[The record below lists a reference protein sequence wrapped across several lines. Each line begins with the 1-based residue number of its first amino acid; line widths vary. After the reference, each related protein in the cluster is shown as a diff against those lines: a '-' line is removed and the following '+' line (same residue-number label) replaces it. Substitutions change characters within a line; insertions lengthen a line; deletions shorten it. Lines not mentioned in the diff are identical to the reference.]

1 VWPRVPHP
9 IRDRRTGTL
18 ARGPPD
24 GRAPKTLI
32 RLPTSTMITAQ
43 PMSAHALLEPDD
55 ELVLRAEALI
65 LRGRD
70 HGFLA
75 PAEILAAFPGID
87 DDPDGFARVAG
98 AFEAMGITVSEE
110 ADDELEGGAGAGLAL
125 DPNDVTDAALDD
137 PIRAYLNEI
146 GRVNLLTAKEEVEL
160 AKEMEAGSE
169 AARQHLIEANLRL
182 VVSIARK
189 YMVGGLPLLD
199 LIQEGNLGLMRAV
212 EKFDWR
218 RGFKFSTYATWWIR
232 QAITRSIADRSRTI
246 RVPVHVHDRINK
258 AYKVSRRLSQELGR
272 DPTDEELAEELGST
286 PDQVRELLMISR
298 EPVSLDTPVGDEQDD
313 SRLEDF
319 IEDRDAEAPPEAATR
334 AMLHVELEDV
344 LFTLTPR
351 ERRVLQLRFGLADDQ
366 QRTLEEVGRRLGM
379 SRDRVRKIETVAL
392 RKLRDPVRAARLRE
406 LVA

>member
-1 VWPRVPHP
+1 MTVM
-9 IRDRRTGTL
+9 T
-18 ARGPPD
+18 
-24 GRAPKTLI
+24 APVDSPVHS
-32 RLPTSTMITAQ
+32 PTRNAAQ
-43 PMSAHALLEPDD
+43 TDD
-55 ELVLRAEALI
+55 DLVRRAEALI

-70 HGFLA
+70 QGVLA
-75 PAEILAAFPGID
+75 PAELVAAFPEIEA
-87 DDPDGFARVAG
+87 DPDGLARLAE
-98 AFEAMGITVSEE
+98 AFVAMGIPIGDEH
-110 ADDELEGGAGAGLAL
+110 DDEDDDEGTAAG
-125 DPNDVTDAALDD
+125 VWTDAELGSAALDD
-137 PIRAYLNEI
+137 PVRAYLNEI
-146 GRVNLLTAKEEVEL
+146 GRVDLLTAREEVEL
-160 AKEMEAGSE
+160 AQQIEAGSQ

-189 YMVGGLPLLD
+189 YLVRGMPLLD

-212 EKFDWR
+212 EKFDHR

-246 RVPVHVHDRINK
+246 RVPVHVTDRINRVIR
-258 AYKVSRRLSQELGR
+258 VSRRLSQELGR
-272 DPTDEELAEELGST
+272 DPDDEEVAEEAGMT
-286 PDQVRELLMISR
+286 PEQVRELLGIAR
-298 EPVSLDTPVGDEQDD
+298 EPVSLDAPVGDEED

-334 AMLHVELEDV
+334 TLLTGQLEDV

-379 SRDRVRKIETVAL
+379 TRDRVRKIERSAL
-392 RKLRDPVRAARLRE
+392 AKLRDPARAARLRE

>member
-1 VWPRVPHP
+1 MTTMTAPMPP
-9 IRDRRTGTL
+9 PAAPAL
-18 ARGPPD
+18 AAG
-24 GRAPKTLI
+24 
-32 RLPTSTMITAQ
+32 
-43 PMSAHALLEPDD
+43 DD
-55 ELVLRAEALI
+55 ELVGRAEVLI

-70 HGFLA
+70 QGVLT
-75 PAEILAAFPGID
+75 PTELIAAFPEIEG
-87 DDPDGFARVAG
+87 DPDGLSRVAE
-98 AFEAMGITVSEE
+98 AFQAMGIAVGDDS
-110 ADDELEGGAGAGLAL
+110 DDEVETTGAAAGAAEEGDLGS
-125 DPNDVTDAALDD
+125 AALDD
-137 PIRAYLNEI
+137 PVRAYLNEI
-146 GRVNLLTAKEEVEL
+146 GRVSLLTKRQEVEL
-160 AKEMEAGSE
+160 AQQIEAGSE

-189 YMVGGLPLLD
+189 YMVRGLPLLD

-212 EKFDWR
+212 EKFDHR

-246 RVPVHVHDRINK
+246 RVPVHVTDRINRVIR
-258 AYKVSRRLSQELGR
+258 VSRRLSQELGR
-272 DPTDEELAEELGST
+272 DPNDEEIGDEVGVT

-298 EPVSLDTPVGDEQDD
+298 EPVSLDSPVGDDGDD

-319 IEDRDAEAPPEAATR
+319 IEDKEAEAPIEAATR
-334 AMLHVELEDV
+334 TLLTGQLEDV

-379 SRDRVRKIETVAL
+379 TRDRVRKIERTAL
-392 RKLRDPVRAARLRE
+392 GKLRDPARAARLRD

>member
-1 VWPRVPHP
+1 MTTMTHP
-9 IRDRRTGTL
+9 VDAPVHTT
-18 ARGPPD
+18 AR
-24 GRAPKTLI
+24 AATQ
-32 RLPTSTMITAQ
+32 T
-43 PMSAHALLEPDD
+43 DD
-55 ELVLRAEALI
+55 DLVRRAEALI

-70 HGFLA
+70 QGVLT
-75 PAEILAAFPGID
+75 PAELVAAFPELEAD
-87 DDPDGFARVAG
+87 ADGLARLA
-98 AFEAMGITVSEE
+98 EAYQTMGIPVADEL
-110 ADDELEGGAGAGLAL
+110 DDEEELEAPDRSEGIWTEAELGS
-125 DPNDVTDAALDD
+125 TALDD
-137 PIRAYLNEI
+137 PVRAYLNEI
-146 GRVNLLTAKEEVEL
+146 GRVQLLTAREEVEL
-160 AKEMEAGSE
+160 AQQIEAGSQ

-189 YMVGGLPLLD
+189 YLVRGMPLLD

-212 EKFDWR
+212 EKFDHR

-246 RVPVHVHDRINK
+246 RVPVHVTDRINRVIR
-258 AYKVSRRLSQELGR
+258 VSRRLSQELGR
-272 DPTDEELAEELGST
+272 DPDHEEVAEEAGIT

-298 EPVSLDTPVGDEQDD
+298 EPVSLDAPVGDEED

-334 AMLHVELEDV
+334 TLLTGQLEDV

-379 SRDRVRKIETVAL
+379 TRDRVRKIERSAL
-392 RKLRDPVRAARLRE
+392 SKLRDPVRAARLRD